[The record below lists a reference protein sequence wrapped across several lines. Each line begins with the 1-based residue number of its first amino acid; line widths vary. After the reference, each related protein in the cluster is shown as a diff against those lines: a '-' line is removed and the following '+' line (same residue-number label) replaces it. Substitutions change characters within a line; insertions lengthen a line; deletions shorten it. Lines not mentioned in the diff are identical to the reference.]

1 MCPSDF
7 SQQRRRNRFFA
18 SPSFVASILIL
29 GNYLALAGC
38 SNRQQAQKESQPQSV
53 QTSQSQPTA
62 SVSPPRLTEVQEAVT
77 RVFKNAALI
86 DESRSP
92 SFVVGDFNGD
102 HSEDI
107 GVIVKTAPGKVSDMN
122 QQFPPW
128 ILKDPFVNSEPG
140 MAPLR
145 VSESEI
151 LLAVIHGYGAA
162 GWHDSQA
169 TQTYLLKNALGEK
182 IETRTK
188 AETIAANQGKK
199 LPQLQGDLISETL
212 RGKPGYLYY
221 AGSSYSWYDPETFQ
235 GEPIARPVHPG
246 FATRN

>member
-1 MCPSDF
+1 MCS
-7 SQQRRRNRFFA
+7 SGSRKHRQRNRFSLCGSFRYA
-18 SPSFVASILIL
+18 ILVLGSFVTF
-29 GNYLALAGC
+29 AGC
-38 SNRQQAQKESQPQSV
+38 SNRQQAGQPSQSQSV
-53 QTSQSQPTA
+53 RTSQSQPAA
-62 SVSPPRLTEVQEAVT
+62 SVSPPQLTGVQQAVK

-86 DESRSP
+86 DENGSP

-102 HSEDI
+102 RSEDI
-107 GVIVKTAPGKVSDMN
+107 AVIIKTAPGKVSEMN

-140 MAPLR
+140 MTPLR
-145 VSESEI
+145 VSERET
-151 LLAVIHGYGAA
+151 LLAVIHGYGAT

-169 TQTYLLKNALGEK
+169 TQTYLLKNVLGEN

-188 AETIAANQGKK
+188 AEAIAANQGKK

-212 RGKPGYLYY
+212 RGKQGYLYY
-221 AGSSYSWYDPETFQ
+221 AGSTYSWYDPQEFQ